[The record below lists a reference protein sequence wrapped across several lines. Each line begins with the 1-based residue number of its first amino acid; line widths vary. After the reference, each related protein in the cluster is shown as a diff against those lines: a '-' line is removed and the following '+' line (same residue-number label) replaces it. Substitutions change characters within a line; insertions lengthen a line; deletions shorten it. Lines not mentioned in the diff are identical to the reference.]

1 MQYSI
6 YGQNPK
12 YPLAELV
19 DPVVSGFLIISQEEV
34 VTLLNAKDYR
44 IAELES
50 LLKRVSKDLLM
61 RAELDSDGFK
71 VVDLSSSIWINLKEA
86 LKEQE

>member
-1 MQYSI
+1 MKYSI

-44 IAELES
+44 IAELEQAIIS
-50 LLKRVSKDLLM
+50 NCYDDSSESGKRLIAL
-61 RAELDSDGFK
+61 AIK
-71 VVDLSSSIWINLKEA
+71 V
-86 LKEQE
+86 QE